1 MRLFGHETVTVGASA
16 EVTRKMKALDVV
28 LSMDVSGSMD
38 NKDGRTIT
46 RLEASKQ
53 AAKELITILFG
64 GDASKELLNIGLVP
78 WSSKVNVMIEGKA
91 FDPSVR
97 NTVAVPT
104 FKVPDIPSRDQSNI
118 YYANNSPVPL
128 LARPRTGWKGC
139 VFNRYVNNLSD
150 DDDGDIR
157 DGPFS
162 GGGKDWPAWAPVL
175 PGDYSRDAELRDAW
189 GGEPVDFM
197 ACVRS
202 RAPARNAPP
211 ARLSASR
218 PCNTIRR

>member
-1 MRLFGHETVTVGASA
+1 M
-16 EVTRKMKALDVV
+16 
-28 LSMDVSGSMD
+28 
-38 NKDGRTIT
+38 
-46 RLEASKQ
+46 
-53 AAKELITILFG
+53 
-64 GDASKELLNIGLVP
+64 
-78 WSSKVNVMIEGKA
+78 
-91 FDPSVR
+91 R

-175 PGDYSRDAELRDAW
+175 PGDYSGMPSFATRGAASRS
-189 GGEPVDFM
+189 VM